1 MGGEE
6 IHAESTFTPEKAD
19 GETVVKLTFDGSGI
33 TQATEIV
40 VFEVLYQ
47 AHEDIN
53 DQGQTVKIVPPPR
66 QAHHA

>member
-40 VFEVLYQ
+40 VFEVL
-47 AHEDIN
+47 
-53 DQGQTVKIVPPPR
+53 
-66 QAHHA
+66 